1 MSGVVLPVD
10 FKIDNVSFTDPKKN
24 SNGGMSILLNY
35 NNPSTGKTGPLLI
48 QTPRMRVPFGVDK
61 VDPDNG
67 VGLSK
72 YSINLSLAGSEEK
85 NLNNQIFTEI
95 IRNLDDHVKG
105 LGVNKSTDW
114 FGKSK
119 TLEVIEELYKSAEK
133 KPKNTKYA
141 STLKVKLP
149 FRLTSNDNVQ
159 PQFSVFDEN
168 KTEVKV
174 LVENNI
180 TLDCIEKGCEVVAI
194 IQCTGIWFVGKTSFG
209 LGYKVVQ
216 LKVYKNQKLKGYA
229 IIDEDD
235 EVEVVEEVVEEEE
248 EED

>member
-10 FKIDNVSFTDPKKN
+10 FKLENVSLMEPKKN

-35 NNPSTGKTGPLLI
+35 QNPSTGKTGPLLI

-61 VDPDNG
+61 IDPDNG

-72 YSINLSLAGSEEK
+72 YSINLSLAGSNEK

-95 IRNLDDHVKG
+95 IRNLDDYVKG
-105 LGVNKSTDW
+105 QGVAKSTEW
-114 FGKSK
+114 FGKTK

-133 KPKNTKYA
+133 KPKNTMYA
-141 STLKVKLP
+141 STLKLKLP
-149 FRLTSNDNVQ
+149 FRVTSNDNVQ
-159 PQFSVFDEN
+159 AQFSVFDEN

-180 TLDCIEKGCEVVAI
+180 SLDCIEKGCEVVAI
-194 IQCTGIWFVGKTSFG
+194 IQCTGVWFVGKTSFG

-216 LKVYKNQKLKGYA
+216 LKVYKNQKLKDYA
-229 IIDEDD
+229 IIDDD
-235 EVEVVEEVVEEEE
+235 DVVEEEE
-248 EED
+248 EEEEED